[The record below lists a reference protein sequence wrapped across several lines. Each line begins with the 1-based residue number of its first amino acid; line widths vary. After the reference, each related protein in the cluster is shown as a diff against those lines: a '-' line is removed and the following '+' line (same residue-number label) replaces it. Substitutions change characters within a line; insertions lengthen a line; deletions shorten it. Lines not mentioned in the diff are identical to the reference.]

1 MIGLWVPVTL
11 GAAGLQAVRTAQQ
24 KRLTATIGQGGAN
37 WSRYLFGAPPALLL
51 VAGLALAGGAVAV
64 PPPLAV
70 LYGLIGGVAQILAT
84 ACLIHGF
91 TIGGFAVATTYS
103 KTEPIQVALL
113 ATLVLSEPLNGS
125 GWLAVGLGF
134 LGVVILGARGG
145 LARPGP
151 AMAYGLASGFFF
163 AVASVAIRACALAL
177 PAGDAFE
184 RAAVTLAL
192 ITALQT
198 VLLGLWL
205 AWRHPLSVRATL
217 TVGWP
222 AWSIGLMSVTGSF
235 AWFWAMT
242 LEPVAHVRA
251 LGQAE
256 LVFTLVLSHRAFRE
270 APSRREL
277 LAMGLIVASVLAL
290 LLGLGG

>member
-51 VAGLALAGGAVAV
+51 VAGLALAGAEVTV

-70 LYGLIGGVAQILAT
+70 LYGVIGGIAQIVAT

-91 TIGGFAVATTYS
+91 TLGGFAVATTYS

-113 ATLVLSEPLNGS
+113 ATLVLAEPLSGP
-125 GWLAVGLGF
+125 GWLAVAIGF
-134 LGVVILGARGG
+134 AGVAVLGARGG

-151 AMAYGLASGFFF
+151 GMAYGLASGFFF

-177 PAGDAFE
+177 PGGDAFD
-184 RAAVTLAL
+184 RAAVALAL
-192 ITALQT
+192 ITGLQT
-198 VLLGLWL
+198 LLLGAWL
-205 AWRHPLSVRATL
+205 AWRHPHSVRATL
-217 TVGWP
+217 TIGWP

-251 LGQAE
+251 LAQVE
-256 LVFTLVLSHRAFRE
+256 LVFTLLLSHLAFRE
-270 APSRREL
+270 APGPREI
-277 LAMGLIVASVLAL
+277 LAMALIVVSVVAL
-290 LLGLGG
+290 LLGLGS